1 MSIRQGPPASTPPIL
16 HVMIADDV
24 GETRQSIHM
33 MMSLVPNS
41 EVVAVARNG
50 REAIEM
56 AKKHRPDIALV
67 DINMPEVDGLTAI
80 QKMRQHQPNLIC
92 IIISAEKD
100 PPTLQRAIAVG
111 AHGYLIKP
119 ISAEQLLSVME
130 RASKMVHQQQAQSQ
144 QTVKASHQQIDYLEK
159 LAAEYAK
166 LHRTDDQ
173 TLQVFE
179 DLAAEPD
186 CKPRWL
192 MTLAMMYVIRKQWA
206 KLQALAGRMA
216 RDAHVTRESRN

>member
-1 MSIRQGPPASTPPIL
+1 
-16 HVMIADDV
+16 MIADDV

-50 REAIEM
+50 REAIAM
-56 AKKHRPDIALV
+56 AKQHRPDIALV

-130 RASKMVHQQQAQSQ
+130 RASKMAYGNQGQSQ
-144 QTVKASHQQIDYLEK
+144 KVSQERQQRIAYLEQ
-159 LAAEYAK
+159 LANEFAK
-166 LHRTDDQ
+166 SHRTDDQ
-173 TLQVFE
+173 ALEVLEELTGQSE
-179 DLAAEPD
+179 
-186 CKPRWL
+186 CNPRWL

-216 RDAHVTRESRN
+216 RDQRETRSQV